1 MSDTPAGSL
10 SALPRRGLV
19 RSPEVALSL
28 AAIAIF
34 TLWPPVHALDFN
46 LAVSF
51 FDAEKAAWFFP
62 PDDRG
67 AAFWLLYRG
76 PKIFLVVAGV
86 SSLLW
91 LLWRGFTRR
100 WRSFDTR
107 FLLGLLV
114 LGLTPLLVGLLKNAT
129 GVSCPVQE
137 TVFAGPYA
145 HIAIWDRL
153 FALVP
158 SNEHLRC
165 WPAGHAA
172 AGFGLLGLR
181 VLAPVASRLSWA
193 YLIPGLASG
202 WVLGVY
208 QMARG
213 QHYFS
218 HTVVTMA
225 IALILS
231 AVACAILDR
240 IEDRG

>member
-1 MSDTPAGSL
+1 VSTILAGASHRNFL
-10 SALPRRGLV
+10 

-28 AAIAIF
+28 AAIAVL
-34 TLWPPVHALDFN
+34 TLWPPVHALDLK
-46 LAVSF
+46 LAAPF
-51 FDAEKAAWFFP
+51 FDAAAGSWFFP

-67 AAFWLLYRG
+67 AAYWLLYRG
-76 PKIFLVVAGV
+76 PKIFLVAV
-86 SSLLW
+86 SVVSLLW
-91 LLWRGFTRR
+91 LAWRGFTKR
-100 WRSFDTR
+100 WQPFDTR
-107 FLLGLLV
+107 FLAGLL
-114 LGLTPLLVGLLKNAT
+114 GFTALLVGLVKKST

-145 HIAIWDRL
+145 HVAIWDRL

-165 WPAGHAA
+165 WPAGHAS
-172 AGFGLLGLR
+172 AGFGLLGIR
-181 VLAPVASRLSWA
+181 VMAPLHARLSWR
-193 YLIPGLASG
+193 YLMPGLAGG
-202 WVLGVY
+202 WVLGLY

-225 IALILS
+225 IAFILS
-231 AVACAILDR
+231 AAAIAILDR

>member
-1 MSDTPAGSL
+1 MSDALAGTS
-10 SALPRRGLV
+10 RRDFL
-19 RSPEVALSL
+19 RSPEVVFSL
-28 AAIAIF
+28 AAIAIL
-34 TLWPPVHALDFN
+34 TLWPPVHALDFR
-46 LAVSF
+46 LAAHF
-51 FDAEKAAWFFP
+51 FDAGAGSWFFP
-62 PDDRG
+62 PEDRG

-76 PKIFLVVAGV
+76 PKMLLVVASVV
-86 SSLLW
+86 SVLW
-91 LLWRGFTRR
+91 LAWRGVVKR
-100 WRSFDTR
+100 WQPFDTR
-107 FLLGLLV
+107 LLAGLLV
-114 LGLTPLLVGLLKNAT
+114 LGLTALLVGFIKKST

-145 HIAIWDRL
+145 HVAIWDRL

-165 WPAGHAA
+165 WPAGHAS
-172 AGFGLLGLR
+172 AGFGLLGIR
-181 VLAPVASRLSWA
+181 VMAPLHARLSWR
-193 YLIPGLASG
+193 YLMPGLAGG
-202 WVLGVY
+202 WVLGLY

-231 AVACAILDR
+231 AAAIAILDR

>member
-1 MSDTPAGSL
+1 MSDASL
-10 SALPRRGLV
+10 PFLRRKAL
-19 RSPEVALSL
+19 RSPEVVLSL
-28 AAIAIF
+28 AALALF
-34 TLWPPVHALDFN
+34 TFWPSIHVLDFR
-46 LAVSF
+46 LETPF
-51 FDAEKAAWFFP
+51 FDAAAGSWFFP

-67 AAFWLLYRG
+67 VLFWLLYRG

-86 SSLLW
+86 SALLW
-91 LLWRGFTRR
+91 LVWRGFMKR
-100 WRSFDTR
+100 WRAVDTR
-107 FLLGLLV
+107 FLLALLV
-114 LGLTPLLVGLLKNAT
+114 LGLTPLFVGLLKNST

-137 TVFAGPYA
+137 TLFAGPYA
-145 HIAIWDRL
+145 HAAIWDRL

-172 AGFGLLGLR
+172 AGFGLLGIR
-181 VLAPVASRLSWA
+181 VLAPAGSRLSWA
-193 YLIPGLASG
+193 YLAPGLAGG
-202 WVLGVY
+202 WVLGLY

-231 AVACAILDR
+231 AAACMILDR
-240 IEDRG
+240 IEERG